1 MCTYKQISVKIAI
14 DRSTRA
20 SSLPHAR
27 SPSLSAFFFLFFLFF
42 LAGEVFPS
50 SLAFLK
56 KGPEIWAYLPPLAA
70 AKPVWPR
77 LLSVHYRGAAV

>member
-1 MCTYKQISVKIAI
+1 MCTYKHISVKIAI

-20 SSLPHAR
+20 FSLPPL
-27 SPSLSAFFFLFFLFF
+27 SPPSLSLSLLLFFFFL
-42 LAGEVFPS
+42 AREVVPS

>member
-1 MCTYKQISVKIAI
+1 MCTYKQISVKIKI

-20 SSLPHAR
+20 SSLLLLL
-27 SPSLSAFFFLFFLFF
+27 SLAFFLSLFFFFL
-42 LAGEVFPS
+42 AMEVVPS

-56 KGPEIWAYLPPLAA
+56 KGPEIWAYLAPLAA

-77 LLSVHYRGAAV
+77 LLSVYYRGAAV